1 MPNDLHDYII
11 CQAICDSLTLR
22 SATYQYF
29 MYEQYG
35 IHYVACADRINKTVQ
50 LLDHALSYN
59 EMVEILV
66 QILEEEISNA

>member
-1 MPNDLHDYII
+1 MPNDLHFYMI

-22 SATYQYF
+22 SSTKQYF

-35 IHYVACADRINKTVQ
+35 IHYIAYNDRVTKTVQ
-50 LLDHALSYN
+50 LVDHAESYV

-66 QILEEEISNA
+66 QILEEEISYA

>member
-1 MPNDLHDYII
+1 MPNDIHYYMI

-22 SATYQYF
+22 SSTKQYF

-35 IHYVACADRINKTVQ
+35 IHYVAYTDRVNKTVQ
-50 LLDHALSYN
+50 LVDHANTYV

-66 QILEEEISNA
+66 EILEEEISCA